1 MPSELVGV
9 ARSSANDRMF
19 VDKNEKLDDAR
30 DVFST
35 SQLVTVVL
43 LGGTCVLYYQ
53 IVPIALGEMV
63 DQLHFP
69 EKNIGL
75 IYGAYGLFISLS
87 CLVSVRFVR
96 VLDWRFTA
104 AIGSVIAAFAFVG
117 CLWSRQFGAML
128 GFHALAGVGCGL
140 ASAPVLACLGDT
152 QVPARSYALLFLSQV
167 AQGALLVEAV
177 PRYFAPPVLLAG
189 CFKTM
194 IGCSVLCVALSLM
207 IPRAG
212 RHRVPVFVTQHIR
225 AGGRLRVFALPIA
238 FAALFLIFAGDGAI
252 WAYMERIVAA
262 AGHPPAFAGT
272 TLMVSLIAG
281 AVGSLAASW
290 LGMRLGFLLPMI
302 VAVALSIASVV
313 VLQVSPLAAAILV
326 AIAVNG
332 WAWNFGSAY
341 RMAVVALLDATGR
354 WPAAIPAAQLL
365 GSSFGAATG
374 GFLVSGKEFIGLYIY
389 AGCLWLAALGA
400 YAVDFVAHRMWA
412 EGETSGNEVRP
423 EQ

>member
-1 MPSELVGV
+1 MPSDLGGV
-9 ARSSANDRMF
+9 VQSSAKDRMLAGT
-19 VDKNEKLDDAR
+19 DEKPKDAR
-30 DVFST
+30 GVFST
-35 SQLVTVVL
+35 SQLVAVQL

-53 IVPIALGEMV
+53 IVPIALGAMV

-69 EKNIGL
+69 DKHIGL

-96 VLDWRFTA
+96 KLDWRFIA
-104 AIGSVIAAFAFVG
+104 AIGSIIAAFAFVG
-117 CLWSRQFGAML
+117 CLWSRQFGPMI
-128 GFHALAGVGCGL
+128 GFNALAGAGCGL

-152 QVPARSYALLFLSQV
+152 QVPARSYAMLFFSQV
-167 AQGALLVEAV
+167 AQGAVLVEAV
-177 PRYFAPPVLLAG
+177 PRFFAPADLLEG
-189 CFKTM
+189 SFKTM
-194 IGCSVLCVALSLM
+194 IGCSVACIALSLM

-212 RHRVPVFVTQHIR
+212 RRRATTFVTQHIR
-225 AGGRLRVFALPIA
+225 AGGGLRLFALPIA

-262 AGHPPAFAGT
+262 AGHSPAFAGT

-281 AVGSLAASW
+281 SVGSLAASW
-290 LGMRLGFLLPMI
+290 LGMRWGFLLPMI

-313 VLQVSPLAAAILV
+313 VLQISPLAGAILV

-374 GFLVSGKEFIGLYIY
+374 GFLVSGREFVGLYIY
-389 AGCLWLAALGA
+389 ASCLWIAALGA
-400 YAVDFVAHRMWA
+400 YAVDFVAHRMWS
-412 EGETSGNEVRP
+412 EGAASGSAIRP
-423 EQ
+423 DR